1 MFRTAV
7 RDTEVNGQPIA
18 EGERVA
24 LLYPAANRDPAAF
37 DDPDRFDVTN
47 APAMH
52 LAFGHGTHFCLGA
65 NLARLEMRLLLEELT
80 AAHHAAATGVRTRHR
95 TERLRP
101 CRPPFR
107 PRVRSPL
114 TRPRGRPHKSDDP
127 ATRDRLLEAAA
138 AACVEVGFDA
148 VTLANVATRAGVT
161 PAAVYN
167 HFTDK
172 DELLYTAGRLAIDR
186 LNASMAPAGDTAEAA
201 HAVVEEFLRPSFR
214 PTRRLIL
221 ELHLAGARHPE
232 LAERLAVWHGEF
244 AALADRAFAR
254 RRRELR
260 RCRSRRCSSSC
271 SGAAISKIS
280 TRSGPLLPSSASRSV
295 GSSTRCTGMLRNDA
309 PTSVQIRALI
319 D

>member
-1 MFRTAV
+1 
-7 RDTEVNGQPIA
+7 
-18 EGERVA
+18 
-24 LLYPAANRDPAAF
+24 
-37 DDPDRFDVTN
+37 
-47 APAMH
+47 
-52 LAFGHGTHFCLGA
+52 
-65 NLARLEMRLLLEELT
+65 MRLLLEELT
-80 AAHHAAATGVRTRHR
+80 ARITRPATGDRTRHR

-101 CRPPFR
+101 CRPPLR

-114 TRPRGRPHKSDDP
+114 TRPRGRPRKSDDP

-138 AACVEVGFDA
+138 EACVEVGFDA

-201 HAVVEEFLRPSFR
+201 RSVVEEFLRPSFR

-244 AALADRAFAR
+244 AALAIERSPDDSGSGDAPGQGAVPPPARMLPSRRSRLARDRSCRVQRTGRSAR
-254 RRRELR
+254 RRAVPEGAPRVSQAAPATVRLGQLNPGTSS
-260 RCRSRRCSSSC
+260 RC
-271 SGAAISKIS
+271 AARPEMCPLILIS
-280 TRSGPLLPSSASRSV
+280 
-295 GSSTRCTGMLRNDA
+295 
-309 PTSVQIRALI
+309 LI
-319 D
+319 E